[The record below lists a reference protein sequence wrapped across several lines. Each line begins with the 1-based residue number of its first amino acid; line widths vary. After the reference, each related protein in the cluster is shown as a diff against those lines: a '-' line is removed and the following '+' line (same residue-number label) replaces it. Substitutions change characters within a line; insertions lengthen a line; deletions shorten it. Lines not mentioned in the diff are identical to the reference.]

1 MHSII
6 IYDKYFSH
14 GPFFKRVVVFSIK
27 PAWRSPHT
35 YNHKLPYLYSLSILI
50 FWCPFSIIWDL
61 DYNNFKSSPLT
72 VKNSSVLPEKYII
85 QRRSNAGPGL
95 HLNLIPYAL
104 KIHCPLNI
112 DFFCFVFL
120 VLKLVCYSNLKAQKA
135 WVDHSILFFYGLL
148 FSELEGLTGVENWSE
163 KLVFLFHLTGGLSL
177 KGFPQPIS
185 SS

>member
-14 GPFFKRVVVFSIK
+14 GPLFKRVVVFSIK
-27 PAWRSPHT
+27 PAWRSLHT

-72 VKNSSVLPEKYII
+72 VKNSSVLPEKYLI

-135 WVDHSILFFYGLL
+135 WVDHSILFFCGLL
-148 FSELEGLTGVENWSE
+148 FLELEGLTGVENWSE